1 MQSRGE
7 LGTVLTPHP
16 LLPPLEPI
24 LATGYQVH
32 LFHSIKMADKPTIA
46 DGELSAAAKGLKK
59 TETVVKNV
67 LPDKA

>member
-1 MQSRGE
+1 
-7 LGTVLTPHP
+7 
-16 LLPPLEPI
+16 
-24 LATGYQVH
+24 
-32 LFHSIKMADKPTIA
+32 MADKPTIA